1 MYARVSPA
9 ARRGPVLLRPI
20 WARAPLS
27 TSTRALHE
35 HRHSSG
41 PSSTPPVPPQ
51 SGWAKV
57 KDFFN
62 PHLPMSH
69 LGGHS
74 HSHAAPHAHSHGAD
88 ASKLY
93 DTKDWANE
101 GVKITWVG
109 LGVNVAMAVSKF
121 AGGLYFHSQAL
132 IADAVHA
139 RAVSVWV
146 RQGGDARLVLC
157 VGHSAVRGAPDRLG
171 LAHRHSDARA
181 TAQRHG
187 RAIVLARPLSQ
198 PQPHTRHG
206 AHARRRGAGRPDRR
220 HQRGVAGAG
229 VHRREGVAV
238 PRDPQRG
245 RAAQLEGADCQ
256 RVAPP
261 RRLAHVGR
269 GGAHHLVGLLPQHL
283 LARFRGRPDR
293 VGAGDEGGHLRAV
306 PVVQGAH
313 RQGAAVVGPALPEPA
328 RARRR
333 AACARKQQPQGEK
346 AVRAAVGHQPQRD
359 RRRLGQPEG
368 LHQPPH
374 ARADEP
380 HWREPEKTA
389 QAQPR
394 QPQDRVGAVCAA
406 RGQTLDSVLNATFGA
421 VFLALVRDEP
431 PCKHVH
437 LRRVHAKAQLAR
449 GHVHVQLV
457 PGEKKCNHKRPQIH
471 LEELLDARGALH
483 GQHGDPQLRR
493 QHHHAEPKAHVRA
506 PQARARHVAQV
517 TCALPVRGEA
527 AAEADQREPDR
538 APREQR
544 AEPGQ
549 REQPREQDLCAVADQ
564 RHVAQT
570 PERQRHADGHH
581 WPAAL
586 VDKAEAA
593 RRHAGLRQRHQRARR
608 GVDSRV
614 ADRQDRN
621 QDRHVHDRREH
632 GDSRVADSNHK
643 RRAVGA
649 PLAAGHEPRL
659 VVRHQQ
665 PDQCERADV
674 EEQDS
679 PEHLFGRLGDR
690 LDRVWCFCCAQA
702 AQLCAAEAERRG
714 DKHGDNALEAC
725 WRERARVFP
734 VAVENG
740 CVVGHSAKQDHK
752 SRDQKPENSN
762 DLGHRKQHLGKPVD
776 PHGQHVDQD
785 HHDEKRRDQ
794 VAVADREPVPEL
806 ECDGRGA
813 ELERQQ
819 HQPLHHVV
827 PADGEAPARVDER
840 GGVVRERPGNR
851 KVARELGQRVHHAEH
866 HDRDERVA
874 DQNAT
879 GAAVSERLGG
889 PEEQAGSN

>member
-1 MYARVSPA
+1 MANRNTAHPSLMYARVSSA
-9 ARRGPVLLRPI
+9 ARRRPVLLQPV
-20 WARAPLS
+20 WTRAPLS

-35 HRHSSG
+35 HQHSGS
-41 PSSTPPVPPQ
+41 PPPTPRVPPQ
-51 SGWAKV
+51 SGWSKV

-62 PHLPMSH
+62 PHLPISH

-132 IADAVHA
+132 VADAVHA
-139 RAVSVWV
+139 RAVSVWL
-146 RQGGDARLVLC
+146 RQGGDARLVFR
-157 VGHSAVRGAPDRLG
+157 VGDSAVRGAPDRLG
-171 LAHRHSDARA
+171 LSDRHPDAGLA
-181 TAQRHG
+181 AQRHG
-187 RAIVLARPLSQ
+187 RAGVLARPLAQ
-198 PQPHTRHG
+198 PQPH
-206 AHARRRGAGRPDRR
+206 ARRRARARRGDTDRPDRR
-220 HQRGVAGAG
+220 HQRRVAGAG
-229 VHRREGVAV
+229 VHRRQGVAV

-245 RAAQLEGADCQ
+245 RAAQLQGADCQ

-261 RRLAHVGR
+261 RRLAHVGC

-283 LARFRGRPDR
+283 LARFRGRPDS
-293 VGAGDEGGHLRAV
+293 VGAGDEGGHFRDV

-313 RQGAAVVGPALPEPA
+313 RQGAAGVGPALPEPA
-328 RARRR
+328 RAHRR
-333 AACARKQQPQGEK
+333 AACARKRQPQGEK

-380 HWREPEKTA
+380 HRREPQKTA

-406 RGQTLDSVLNATFGA
+406 RGQTLDSVLNATSRATLLAA
-421 VFLALVRDEP
+421 VCNEAA
-431 PCKHVH
+431 CKHVH
-437 LRRVHAKAQLAR
+437 LRRVHAKAQRAR
-449 GHVHVQLV
+449 AHVHVQLV
-457 PGEKKCNHKRPQIH
+457 PGEKKRNHERPQIH
-471 LEELLDARGALH
+471 LEELLCARGALN

-493 QHHHAEPKAHVRA
+493 QHHHAEAKTHVRA
-506 PQARARHVAQV
+506 PQTRARHVAQV
-517 TCALPVRGEA
+517 TCALPVRGKA

-538 APREQR
+538 APRQQR

-549 REQPREQDLCAVADQ
+549 REQPRKQDLCAVADQ

-581 WPAAL
+581 RPAAL
-586 VDKAEAA
+586 VNKAEAA
-593 RRHAGLRQRHQRARR
+593 RRHACLGQRHQRARR
-608 GVDSRV
+608 GVDRRV
-614 ADRQDRN
+614 PHRQDGN

-632 GDSRVADSNHK
+632 GDSRVADRNHE

-665 PDQCERADV
+665 PDQGERADV
-674 EEQDS
+674 EEQNP

-702 AQLCAAEAERRG
+702 AQLCAAKAEGGG
-714 DKHGDNALEAC
+714 DKHGDNALEPC
-725 WRERARVFP
+725 WRERPRVFP
-734 VAVENG
+734 VAVEDG
-740 CVVGHSAKQDHK
+740 CVVGHSAEQDHQP
-752 SRDQKPENSN
+752 RDQKAENSN
-762 DLGHRKQHLGKPVD
+762 DLGHRKQHLG
-776 PHGQHVDQD
+776 
-785 HHDEKRRDQ
+785 
-794 VAVADREPVPEL
+794 
-806 ECDGRGA
+806 
-813 ELERQQ
+813 
-819 HQPLHHVV
+819 
-827 PADGEAPARVDER
+827 
-840 GGVVRERPGNR
+840 
-851 KVARELGQRVHHAEH
+851 
-866 HDRDERVA
+866 
-874 DQNAT
+874 
-879 GAAVSERLGG
+879 
-889 PEEQAGSN
+889 